1 MNNDKRQMRIELM
14 NNLYTKD
21 IFEGTGF
28 PFDPVFEH
36 DEARALFPAIVSSLA
51 DVDRMIEQALFD
63 YTLSRLSYVD
73 RAIVRLAVYE
83 LMFTKTPPQ
92 IVIDEA
98 IELTKTYANL
108 DDMKQHRFNNRLL
121 DNVLKL
127 IKG

>member
-14 NNLYTKD
+14 NNLYTQD
-21 IFEGTGF
+21 IFSGTGY
-28 PFDPVFEH
+28 PFEPVFERE
-36 DEARALFPAIVSSLA
+36 DAQAVFPKIVGALS
-51 DVDRMIEQALFD
+51 DVDAMIEQALFD

-83 LMFTKTPPQ
+83 LMFTDTPAQ